1 MEPQWDGGR
10 GGGGG
15 GGGRHNIIQGP
26 GLVTKM
32 AAVSICGKN
41 HLKIFSETSRLI
53 TFELGIQHQGLLPYK
68 VHSNDGPGL
77 ALTEFVARST
87 LLPNDF
93 A

>member
-10 GGGGG
+10 GEGAAKYYSRSWSCDQD
-15 GGGRHNIIQGP
+15 GRN
-26 GLVTKM
+26 
-32 AAVSICGKN
+32 SICGKN